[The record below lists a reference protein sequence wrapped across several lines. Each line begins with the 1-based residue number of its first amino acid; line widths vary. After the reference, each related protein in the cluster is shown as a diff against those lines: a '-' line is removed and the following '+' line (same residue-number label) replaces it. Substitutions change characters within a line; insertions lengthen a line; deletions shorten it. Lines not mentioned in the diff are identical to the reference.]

1 MTLIKH
7 SNLIIV
13 FICLTFYSAVII
25 LYLVGYADWR
35 KRMAKS
41 EANEEKKKVI
51 RRLRRIE
58 GQIRGLQ
65 RMIEEGG
72 YCEDVLIQLSAVK
85 SAIESLSVA
94 VMESYLKHCFVK
106 EGIIHPEKK
115 QELEQALKVL
125 KRLK

>member
-1 MTLIKH
+1 
-7 SNLIIV
+7 
-13 FICLTFYSAVII
+13 
-25 LYLVGYADWR
+25 
-35 KRMAKS
+35 MAKS